1 MSDNEVNEG
10 TVRVSLRIPAWMV
23 ERIDEIRGPYRERT
37 SMILEM
43 IGTYLEDYDVRE
55 KERVQQDH
63 RDPLPRPQCRHRSIS
78 RVRSRTISRLQAH
91 RSRGGSHQGYRE
103 SCKGSREYPIVS
115 ESRAAGSYR

>member
-1 MSDNEVNEG
+1 MVQNRAKVYYGGQICKCEYMSDNEVNGG

-55 KERVQQDH
+55 KERVAQESEGYQRILAQLR
-63 RDPLPRPQCRHRSIS
+63 RDLGLDQP
-78 RVRSRTISRLQAH
+78 
-91 RSRGGSHQGYRE
+91 
-103 SCKGSREYPIVS
+103 S
-115 ESRAAGSYR
+115 EGR